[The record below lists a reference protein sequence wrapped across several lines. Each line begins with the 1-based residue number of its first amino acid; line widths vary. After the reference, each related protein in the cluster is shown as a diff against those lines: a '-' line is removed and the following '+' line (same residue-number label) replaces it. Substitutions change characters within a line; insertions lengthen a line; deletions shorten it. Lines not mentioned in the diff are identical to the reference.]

1 MWRVTKTLNE
11 ETINK
16 PEAHTLMMNRYGLTL
31 IIVLFTMIL
40 LTTNLVV
47 MGYTINNTFIMQL
60 NNNITQG
67 LSKCGINPS
76 TIYIV
81 SSATTITNNAV
92 VVKMASTAGNYTVEL
107 SIMAANNQLPID
119 EINITVTRDN
129 VVLCNL
135 TIPVS
140 SASGLYNYTI
150 EKNSYFIELISY
162 SGSPP
167 TIINSSTSLTTYGTM
182 INSVIIVPEGTG
194 NIICTTG
201 SPSIPVYMVYI
212 FGRPMLY
219 IIQPSKPITSVLCRY
234 SQSLNISYLLMS
246 LLIGIAAALIYEVA
260 LIMIKINRLRIT

>member
-1 MWRVTKTLNE
+1 
-11 ETINK
+11 
-16 PEAHTLMMNRYGLTL
+16 MMNRYGLTL

-150 EKNSYFIELISY
+150 EK
-162 SGSPP
+162 
-167 TIINSSTSLTTYGTM
+167 
-182 INSVIIVPEGTG
+182 
-194 NIICTTG
+194 
-201 SPSIPVYMVYI
+201 
-212 FGRPMLY
+212 
-219 IIQPSKPITSVLCRY
+219 K
-234 SQSLNISYLLMS
+234 
-246 LLIGIAAALIYEVA
+246 
-260 LIMIKINRLRIT
+260 